1 MAEFTHESTESQE
14 EEELQ
19 EEVLDFAPA
28 ALDDSLP
35 EVEDP
40 LQEINL
46 GTEEDP
52 RPTFISALLKEP
64 LKNELVALLQEFK
77 DCFAWHY
84 HEMPGLDRELVEHK
98 LPIKEGYLPVK
109 QARRRMSMDTE
120 LKVKEEIE
128 RLLKAGFIRPAIYA
142 DWLANIVPVLKR
154 KTGAVRICVDYRNLN
169 EASPKDEYPMPM
181 ADMLVDGAA
190 HNQMLSFM
198 NGNAGYN
205 QIMMAEEDIHKTAFM
220 CPGHIGAFEYTVMPF
235 GLRNAGAT
243 YQRAMNSVFHDMIG
257 HSLEVYIDDV
267 VIKSPEEGDHMTN
280 LKRAFLRMR
289 QHKLKMNPKKC
300 VFGVQAGNFLGF
312 LVHQRGIEIDKN
324 KAKSI
329 IEALPPRNKK
339 ELQSLLGKINFLR
352 RFISNSAGKI
362 QPFSSLLRLKQEQTF
377 KWEEQ
382 HQQAFEEI
390 KHYLSNPPVLSPPK
404 RGRPL
409 KLYISASEVSIGS
422 LLVQDNKE
430 GKEQAVY
437 YLSRTL
443 TEVERKYSAI
453 ERLCLALYFTA
464 VKLRHYMLPYTIYI
478 IAKTDLIKYMLT
490 RPMLRGRIGKW
501 TLALTEFAFRYV
513 PQKAVKG
520 QAVADFLADHLGEE
534 IENMDS
540 LDIANAD
547 LLTRAHTCLNNPI
560 YSVHLTPWKLYF
572 DGSKTDITSG
582 AGIVLEEPLGIR
594 HCYSFQL
601 DFQCTNN
608 RAEYEALIIGLEILV
623 ELGIQSVEILGDS
636 MLVLKQIAGE
646 YKCLSPS
653 LAVYL
658 VAARNLLTEFREVT
672 WEHIPREE
680 NFAANELAQVATGI
694 QIPEDC
700 VQRIIKIGK
709 KSLPS
714 VLARGMEIDVN
725 SATITEDDWR
735 NPIMTYLRYP
745 TLPSEKKVRIMALN
759 YLMWNEDLVRKSKDE
774 VLLRCLGKKEYMKV
788 MGETHEG
795 ICGAHQGGRKMSWL
809 IRRYG
814 YFWPTMMKDCIN
826 YSKGCESCQRHGPVQ
841 QAPSVPM
848 NPVVKPWPFR
858 GWAMDLIGKIYPA
871 SSQQHCFIIVA
882 TDYFTKWVEAKA
894 VKSTTS
900 QEIIIFIEEQI
911 IQRFGIPESITTD
924 RGSSFIS
931 REMLDMAEAFK
942 FRLLQ
947 STPYYAQA
955 NGQAESSNKVII
967 NIIRKMLE
975 KNPKQWHE
983 KLSETLWAYRTSKR
997 EATGMTPYALTYG
1010 HDAILPTEIAVQS
1023 LRIAHQHD
1031 LVGEDYSQAMLLE
1044 LEGLDAA
1051 RIDTL
1056 NKLLAGKQAVSRAY
1070 NKRVRNKSFEEGEI
1084 VWKAVLPLGTHVAGY
1099 GKWSPTWEGP
1109 FIISQILGMGA
1120 YRLQDRD
1127 GEVHTAPI
1135 NGKWLKKFYPT
1146 MWDSQAVQ
1154 TDPGIDTGFN

>member
-14 EEELQ
+14 EEELH
-19 EEVLDFAPA
+19 EEVLDFTPA

-190 HNQMLSFM
+190 HNQ
-198 NGNAGYN
+198 
-205 QIMMAEEDIHKTAFM
+205 IMMAEEDIHKTAFM

-267 VIKSPEEGDHMTN
+267 VIKSPEEGNHMTN
-280 LKRAFLRMR
+280 LRRAFLIMR

-520 QAVADFLADHLGEE
+520 QAVADFLADHPGEE

-608 RAEYEALIIGLEILV
+608 RAEYEALIIGLEMLV

-658 VAARNLLTEFREVT
+658 VAARNLLTEFREAT

-714 VLARGMEIDVN
+714 VLARGMKIDVN
-725 SATITEDDWR
+725 SATITEGDWR

-759 YLMWNEDLVRKSKDE
+759 YLMWNEDLVRKCKDE

-795 ICGAHQGGRKMSWL
+795 ICGAHQGGRKMCWL

-1010 HDAILPTEIAVQS
+1010 HDAILLMEIAIQS

-1154 TDPGIDTGFN
+1154 TDPGIDTGVN